1 MTKRQLIDEITHLN
15 PTARPVFL
23 ADFDDTD
30 LIEYLQHLRWLLRP
44 GRKGSPP
51 PQAEPDADADET
63 FPNESP
69 FAEADASPQVLL
81 F

>member
-30 LIEYLQHLRWLLRP
+30 LAEYLQHLRWLLRP

-51 PQAEPDADADET
+51 PRAELDADADET
-63 FPNESP
+63 LHDESP
-69 FAEADASPQVLL
+69 FAEAAAAPQALL